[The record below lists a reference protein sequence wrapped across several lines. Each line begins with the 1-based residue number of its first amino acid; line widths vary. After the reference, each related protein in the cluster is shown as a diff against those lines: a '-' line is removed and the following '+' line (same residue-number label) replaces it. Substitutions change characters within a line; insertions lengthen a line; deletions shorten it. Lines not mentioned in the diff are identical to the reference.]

1 MYISVIVKVFLPYSL
16 FLFLQI
22 LQVLSL
28 LPITNKTMLLDSK
41 VMSIVEK
48 WHVECLSKS
57 DIQSEL
63 CSIKSSPNIASDD
76 TADLTSKKFK
86 ITEFSDSETDSTSS
100 HTVADTN
107 NETSIAVESQSK
119 TNVVVDGAQSEIPK
133 DNLDSEKESMAVH
146 GAPDN
151 NLKQTI
157 VDVAFG
163 LLSNWKNLKVVTF
176 YIPFLIH
183 F

>member
-1 MYISVIVKVFLPYSL
+1 MYISIVKIFLSHSL

-48 WHVECLSKS
+48 WHMESLAKS
-57 DIQSEL
+57 DIRNEL
-63 CSIKSSPNIASDD
+63 RSVKSSPNIAPDD
-76 TADLTSKKFK
+76 TVDLAQKKLK

-100 HTVADTN
+100 HTVADAN
-107 NETSIAVESQSK
+107 NETSIAIESQSK
-119 TNVVVDGAQSEIPK
+119 INVIVDGTQSEVPK
-133 DNLDSEKESMAVH
+133 DNLDSEKESVSVH

-151 NLKQTI
+151 NFKQTI
-157 VDVAFG
+157 VDVASG
-163 LLSNWKNLKVVTF
+163 LLSNWKNLKVIIF
-176 YIPFLIH
+176 YVPFLIN